1 MPRKK
6 KDNDILEMKKE
17 RFDIIKPQEIPQE
30 EEKIK
35 FSVPI
40 PQIKPSMFGGDL
52 IVANTQK
59 EVKNKF
65 PLPNGFIG
73 GVICGSSGEGKSY
86 LVLSLISQFSKLY
99 SVIVLTKIHGNAVYT
114 ALEGYCES
122 KGIKYYFAD
131 SPEDGAQT
139 IERVINE
146 KPDDKWNLTIFDDF
160 SNGSSHNCD
169 DKYNKLSIMTY
180 QMLRN
185 YGNHTLYITQS
196 YVGVNTLV
204 RNNMSF
210 CVLFRMKS
218 TPAIDRAMV
227 DVANMTDYQPE
238 QVKSIYNKVLQ
249 EKHAYM
255 LVSDGRIFIYLPS
268 RGEQLIEVNV
278 S

>member
-1 MPRKK
+1 
-6 KDNDILEMKKE
+6 MKKE
-17 RFDIIKPQEIPQE
+17 RFGIIQPKE
-30 EEKIK
+30 EEQQQEKIK
-35 FSVPI
+35 FKVPV
-40 PQIKPSMFGGDL
+40 PQIKPSMFGGDM
-52 IVANTQK
+52 IVAQTPK

-65 PLPNGFIG
+65 PLPNGFVG

-86 LVLSLISQFSKLY
+86 LMLSLISQFSKLY

-122 KGIKYYFAD
+122 KGINYYFVD
-131 SPEDGAQT
+131 NPEDGATT
-139 IERVINE
+139 IEEVINE

-160 SNGSSHNCD
+160 NNGSSHNRD

-218 TPAIDRAMV
+218 TPAIDRAMI
-227 DVANMTDYQPE
+227 DVSNMVDYQPE
-238 QVKSIYNKVLQ
+238 QVRNIYNKVLQ

-255 LVSDGRIFIYLPS
+255 LISDGKIFIYLPS

-278 S
+278 A